1 MNYTNQEQ
9 KLIELLLYSYSKNI
23 AKKYMV
29 FTYQD
34 LDLDDI
40 LNFLKFRSLE
50 DKNYCQNELK
60 STYETI
66 SDYITN
72 APKELFA
79 LIRSRRIEVNS
90 KFFEE
95 FLNPK
100 ILLAYAVMKNYYSIF
115 NGDRAPYQNELMN
128 QIASDLGI
136 CYLD

>member
-40 LNFLKFRSLE
+40 LNFIKFRSLE
-50 DKNYCQNELK
+50 DNNYCQNELK

-79 LIRSRRIEVNS
+79 LIRSRRMEVNS

-115 NGDRAPYQNELMN
+115 NGDRVPYQNELMN